1 MAIDVISPGGQGY
14 DDNRG
19 AFNLLLD
26 QRPAAIATP
35 ESAAEAAAAIGEAR
49 SRGLRVTAQQTGHG
63 ADPLGPLD
71 EVLLVRT
78 AGLTGVEIDAG
89 ARRARVGAGA
99 LWGDVV
105 PQASEQGLAALHGS
119 SKTVGIAGYMLGGG
133 IGWYGREHGLGCNS
147 VTAVELVDAS
157 GEERR
162 VDVESEPEL
171 FWALR
176 GGGGD
181 FGLVTAIEFELLP
194 IAQVYA
200 GALFFPLERAA
211 DVLGTWLEWT
221 RSAPEEVTSVGR
233 VMTFPPLDQIPKP
246 MRGKSFAIVEA
257 VYLGDEAAGAE
268 LLAPLRDL
276 GPAMDTFATI
286 PPAVLSDLHM
296 DPPEPGPALFD
307 GMLLGDLDAAAL
319 ETWLGTVGPGS
330 GSPLLS
336 VELRHTGGAL
346 SRPAPGGGALDSL
359 RGSFLQFAV
368 GMVAAPELRGPIAER
383 IDRLEAAMQ
392 PWDAGFLRSFSSR
405 SIDPAEAYSPET
417 VERLRAAKATYDPDG
432 VFLSNQP
439 VLNS

>member
-1 MAIDVISPGGQGY
+1 MAIDLISGGDEGY
-14 DDNRG
+14 DENRG

-26 QRPAAIATP
+26 QRPAAIAVP
-35 ESAAEAAAAIGEAR
+35 GSAAEAAAAIGEAR
-49 SRGLRVTAQQTGHG
+49 SRGLRVTVQRTGHG

-105 PQASEQGLAALHGS
+105 PDASEQGLAALHGS
-119 SKTVGIAGYMLGGG
+119 SKTVGVAGYMLGGG
-133 IGWYGREHGLGCNS
+133 IGWYGRAHGLGCNS

-162 VDVESEPEL
+162 IDADNEPDL

-181 FGLVTAIEFELLP
+181 FGLVTAVEFDLLP
-194 IAQVYA
+194 IPEVYA

-211 DVLGTWLEWT
+211 EVLGAWLEWT
-221 RSAPEEVTSVGR
+221 GSAPEEVTSVGR
-233 VMTFPPLDQIPKP
+233 VMTFPPFDQIPEP
-246 MRGKSFAIVEA
+246 LRGKSFAIVEV

-268 LLAPLRDL
+268 LTAPLRDL
-276 GPAMDTFATI
+276 GPAMDTFAAV
-286 PPAVLSDLHM
+286 PPAVLADLHM

-319 ETWLGTVGPGS
+319 EAWLGVVGPGTD
-330 GSPLLS
+330 SPLVS
-336 VELRHTGGAL
+336 AELRHTGGAL
-346 SRPAPGGGALDSL
+346 SRPAPVGGALDSL

-368 GMVAAPELRGPIAER
+368 GIVADPAMRDPIVER
-383 IDRLEAAMQ
+383 IDRLEGAMK

-405 SIDPAEAYSPET
+405 SIDPADAYSAAT
-417 VERLRAAKATYDPDG
+417 VARLQAAKATYDPDG

-439 VLNS
+439 VVSG